1 MQHVKHDTFLE
12 DKGFG
17 FYKKRHHLQSQLTL
31 ELLSIIVVK
40 KYGGE
45 IKILVVFCCFI
56 IVCIKKIKR
65 RKFYENKKFIV
76 ALCFSFFM
84 FMCSVSTVYAYNT
97 YNQHKLTYGVGNY
110 GKDTQHY
117 FITSSASG
125 YASYINTAMSE
136 WVNTTSS
143 MGVTTPISYTKTT
156 TQSSSRMDIY
166 QVSTVNEWWG
176 LTTMYNGSTEVDP
189 FSSNWAWGKIQL
201 DADFSDLSEN
211 KRLAVI
217 AHEMGHVMGLAHSDF
232 SNVLMRADIA
242 YNSSSTS
249 RAQTNDLGGINYLYK

>member
-31 ELLSIIVVK
+31 ELLSI
-40 KYGGE
+40 
-45 IKILVVFCCFI
+45 
-56 IVCIKKIKR
+56 
-65 RKFYENKKFIV
+65 IV

-143 MGVTTPISYTKTT
+143 MGV
-156 TQSSSRMDIY
+156 
-166 QVSTVNEWWG
+166 
-176 LTTMYNGSTEVDP
+176 TTMYNGSTEVDP

>member
-1 MQHVKHDTFLE
+1 M
-12 DKGFG
+12 
-17 FYKKRHHLQSQLTL
+17 
-31 ELLSIIVVK
+31 
-40 KYGGE
+40 
-45 IKILVVFCCFI
+45 
-56 IVCIKKIKR
+56 
-65 RKFYENKKFIV
+65 
-76 ALCFSFFM
+76 
-84 FMCSVSTVYAYNT
+84 STVYAYNT

-143 MGVTTPISYTKTT
+143 MGV
-156 TQSSSRMDIY
+156 
-166 QVSTVNEWWG
+166 
-176 LTTMYNGSTEVDP
+176 TTMYNGSTEVDP

>member
-1 MQHVKHDTFLE
+1 MFKHIVLFKTKKQE
-12 DKGFG
+12 DAQF
-17 FYKKRHHLQSQLTL
+17 
-31 ELLSIIVVK
+31 
-40 KYGGE
+40 
-45 IKILVVFCCFI
+45 VFDRLRSMEG
-56 IVCIKKIKR
+56 KIKELKYLEVGIDELHTER
-65 RKFYENKKFIV
+65 
-76 ALCFSFFM
+76 SFD
-84 FMCSVSTVYAYNT
+84 VT
-97 YNQHKLTYGVGNY
+97 L
-110 GKDTQHY
+110 
-117 FITSSASG
+117 ITGFDSK
-125 YASYINTAMSE
+125 E
-136 WVNTTSS
+136 D
-143 MGVTTPISYTKTT
+143 
-156 TQSSSRMDIY
+156 MDIY

-217 AHEMGHVMGLAHSDF
+217 AHEMGHVMGVAHSDF

>member
-1 MQHVKHDTFLE
+1 MRT
-12 DKGFG
+12 
-17 FYKKRHHLQSQLTL
+17 
-31 ELLSIIVVK
+31 
-40 KYGGE
+40 
-45 IKILVVFCCFI
+45 
-56 IVCIKKIKR
+56 
-65 RKFYENKKFIV
+65 KKFIV

-117 FITSSASG
+117 FITSSASS

-143 MGVTTPISYTKTT
+143 MGV
-156 TQSSSRMDIY
+156 
-166 QVSTVNEWWG
+166 
-176 LTTMYNGSTEVDP
+176 TTMYNGSTEVDP

>member
-1 MQHVKHDTFLE
+1 
-12 DKGFG
+12 
-17 FYKKRHHLQSQLTL
+17 
-31 ELLSIIVVK
+31 
-40 KYGGE
+40 
-45 IKILVVFCCFI
+45 
-56 IVCIKKIKR
+56 
-65 RKFYENKKFIV
+65 
-76 ALCFSFFM
+76 
-84 FMCSVSTVYAYNT
+84 
-97 YNQHKLTYGVGNY
+97 VGNY

-143 MGVTTPISYTKTT
+143 MGV
-156 TQSSSRMDIY
+156 
-166 QVSTVNEWWG
+166 
-176 LTTMYNGSTEVDP
+176 TTMYNGSTEVDP

>member
-1 MQHVKHDTFLE
+1 MRT
-12 DKGFG
+12 
-17 FYKKRHHLQSQLTL
+17 
-31 ELLSIIVVK
+31 
-40 KYGGE
+40 
-45 IKILVVFCCFI
+45 
-56 IVCIKKIKR
+56 
-65 RKFYENKKFIV
+65 KKFIV

-143 MGVTTPISYTKTT
+143 MGVTT
-156 TQSSSRMDIY
+156 
-166 QVSTVNEWWG
+166 
-176 LTTMYNGSTEVDP
+176 MYNGSTEDDP

-249 RAQTNDLGGINYLYK
+249 RAQTNDLGGINYLYKQEEVK

>member
-1 MQHVKHDTFLE
+1 
-12 DKGFG
+12 
-17 FYKKRHHLQSQLTL
+17 
-31 ELLSIIVVK
+31 
-40 KYGGE
+40 
-45 IKILVVFCCFI
+45 
-56 IVCIKKIKR
+56 
-65 RKFYENKKFIV
+65 
-76 ALCFSFFM
+76 M

-125 YASYINTAMSE
+125 YASYINTAMSD

-143 MGVTTPISYTKTT
+143 MGV
-156 TQSSSRMDIY
+156 
-166 QVSTVNEWWG
+166 
-176 LTTMYNGSTEVDP
+176 TTMYNGSTEVDP

>member
-1 MQHVKHDTFLE
+1 M
-12 DKGFG
+12 
-17 FYKKRHHLQSQLTL
+17 
-31 ELLSIIVVK
+31 
-40 KYGGE
+40 
-45 IKILVVFCCFI
+45 
-56 IVCIKKIKR
+56 
-65 RKFYENKKFIV
+65 
-76 ALCFSFFM
+76 
-84 FMCSVSTVYAYNT
+84 YAYNT

-143 MGVTTPISYTKTT
+143 MGVTT
-156 TQSSSRMDIY
+156 
-166 QVSTVNEWWG
+166 
-176 LTTMYNGSTEVDP
+176 MYNRSTEVDP
-189 FSSNWAWGKIQL
+189 FSSNWVWGKIQL

>member
-1 MQHVKHDTFLE
+1 
-12 DKGFG
+12 
-17 FYKKRHHLQSQLTL
+17 
-31 ELLSIIVVK
+31 
-40 KYGGE
+40 
-45 IKILVVFCCFI
+45 
-56 IVCIKKIKR
+56 
-65 RKFYENKKFIV
+65 
-76 ALCFSFFM
+76 M

-143 MGVTTPISYTKTT
+143 MGV
-156 TQSSSRMDIY
+156 
-166 QVSTVNEWWG
+166 
-176 LTTMYNGSTEVDP
+176 TTMYNGSTEVDP

-242 YNSSSTS
+242 YNSSSIS

>member
-1 MQHVKHDTFLE
+1 M
-12 DKGFG
+12 
-17 FYKKRHHLQSQLTL
+17 
-31 ELLSIIVVK
+31 
-40 KYGGE
+40 
-45 IKILVVFCCFI
+45 
-56 IVCIKKIKR
+56 
-65 RKFYENKKFIV
+65 
-76 ALCFSFFM
+76 
-84 FMCSVSTVYAYNT
+84 YAYNT

-143 MGVTTPISYTKTT
+143 MGV
-156 TQSSSRMDIY
+156 
-166 QVSTVNEWWG
+166 
-176 LTTMYNGSTEVDP
+176 TTMYNGSTEVDP

>member
-1 MQHVKHDTFLE
+1 MRT
-12 DKGFG
+12 
-17 FYKKRHHLQSQLTL
+17 
-31 ELLSIIVVK
+31 
-40 KYGGE
+40 
-45 IKILVVFCCFI
+45 
-56 IVCIKKIKR
+56 
-65 RKFYENKKFIV
+65 KKFIV

-143 MGVTTPISYTKTT
+143 MGVTT
-156 TQSSSRMDIY
+156 
-166 QVSTVNEWWG
+166 
-176 LTTMYNGSTEVDP
+176 MYNGSTEVDP

-217 AHEMGHVMGLAHSDF
+217 AHEMWHVMGLAHSDF
-232 SNVLMRADIA
+232 SNVLMSADIA

>member
-1 MQHVKHDTFLE
+1 MRT
-12 DKGFG
+12 
-17 FYKKRHHLQSQLTL
+17 
-31 ELLSIIVVK
+31 
-40 KYGGE
+40 
-45 IKILVVFCCFI
+45 
-56 IVCIKKIKR
+56 
-65 RKFYENKKFIV
+65 KKFIV

-143 MGVTTPISYTKTT
+143 MGVTT
-156 TQSSSRMDIY
+156 
-166 QVSTVNEWWG
+166 
-176 LTTMYNGSTEVDP
+176 MYNGSTEVDP
-189 FSSNWAWGKIQL
+189 FSSNWAWEKIQL

>member
-1 MQHVKHDTFLE
+1 
-12 DKGFG
+12 
-17 FYKKRHHLQSQLTL
+17 
-31 ELLSIIVVK
+31 
-40 KYGGE
+40 
-45 IKILVVFCCFI
+45 
-56 IVCIKKIKR
+56 
-65 RKFYENKKFIV
+65 
-76 ALCFSFFM
+76 M

-143 MGVTTPISYTKTT
+143 MGVTT
-156 TQSSSRMDIY
+156 
-166 QVSTVNEWWG
+166 
-176 LTTMYNGSTEVDP
+176 MYNGSTEVDS

-201 DADFSDLSEN
+201 DADSSDLSEN

-217 AHEMGHVMGLAHSDF
+217 VHEMGHVMGLAHSDF

>member
-1 MQHVKHDTFLE
+1 
-12 DKGFG
+12 
-17 FYKKRHHLQSQLTL
+17 
-31 ELLSIIVVK
+31 
-40 KYGGE
+40 
-45 IKILVVFCCFI
+45 
-56 IVCIKKIKR
+56 
-65 RKFYENKKFIV
+65 
-76 ALCFSFFM
+76 M

-117 FITSSASG
+117 FITSSASS

-143 MGVTTPISYTKTT
+143 MGV
-156 TQSSSRMDIY
+156 
-166 QVSTVNEWWG
+166 
-176 LTTMYNGSTEVDP
+176 TTMYNGSTEVDP

>member
-1 MQHVKHDTFLE
+1 MRT
-12 DKGFG
+12 
-17 FYKKRHHLQSQLTL
+17 
-31 ELLSIIVVK
+31 
-40 KYGGE
+40 
-45 IKILVVFCCFI
+45 KI
-56 IVCIKKIKR
+56 
-65 RKFYENKKFIV
+65 FIV

-143 MGVTTPISYTKTT
+143 MGV
-156 TQSSSRMDIY
+156 
-166 QVSTVNEWWG
+166 
-176 LTTMYNGSTEVDP
+176 TTMYNGSTEVDP

>member
-1 MQHVKHDTFLE
+1 
-12 DKGFG
+12 
-17 FYKKRHHLQSQLTL
+17 
-31 ELLSIIVVK
+31 
-40 KYGGE
+40 
-45 IKILVVFCCFI
+45 
-56 IVCIKKIKR
+56 
-65 RKFYENKKFIV
+65 
-76 ALCFSFFM
+76 M

-110 GKDTQHY
+110 GKDTQHH

-143 MGVTTPISYTKTT
+143 MGV
-156 TQSSSRMDIY
+156 
-166 QVSTVNEWWG
+166 
-176 LTTMYNGSTEVDP
+176 TTMYNGSTEVDP

>member
-1 MQHVKHDTFLE
+1 MRT
-12 DKGFG
+12 
-17 FYKKRHHLQSQLTL
+17 
-31 ELLSIIVVK
+31 
-40 KYGGE
+40 
-45 IKILVVFCCFI
+45 
-56 IVCIKKIKR
+56 
-65 RKFYENKKFIV
+65 KKFIV

-143 MGVTTPISYTKTT
+143 MGV
-156 TQSSSRMDIY
+156 
-166 QVSTVNEWWG
+166 
-176 LTTMYNGSTEVDP
+176 TTMYNGSTEVDP

-249 RAQTNDLGGINYLYK
+249 RAQTNDLGGWNQCV

>member
-1 MQHVKHDTFLE
+1 
-12 DKGFG
+12 
-17 FYKKRHHLQSQLTL
+17 
-31 ELLSIIVVK
+31 
-40 KYGGE
+40 
-45 IKILVVFCCFI
+45 
-56 IVCIKKIKR
+56 
-65 RKFYENKKFIV
+65 
-76 ALCFSFFM
+76 M

-143 MGVTTPISYTKTT
+143 MGVTT
-156 TQSSSRMDIY
+156 
-166 QVSTVNEWWG
+166 
-176 LTTMYNGSTEVDP
+176 MYNGSTEVDP

-217 AHEMGHVMGLAHSDF
+217 AHEMGHIMGLAHSDF

>member
-1 MQHVKHDTFLE
+1 MRT
-12 DKGFG
+12 
-17 FYKKRHHLQSQLTL
+17 
-31 ELLSIIVVK
+31 
-40 KYGGE
+40 
-45 IKILVVFCCFI
+45 
-56 IVCIKKIKR
+56 
-65 RKFYENKKFIV
+65 KKFIV

-110 GKDTQHY
+110 GKDRQHY

-143 MGVTTPISYTKTT
+143 MGV
-156 TQSSSRMDIY
+156 
-166 QVSTVNEWWG
+166 
-176 LTTMYNGSTEVDP
+176 TTMYNGSTEVDP

>member
-1 MQHVKHDTFLE
+1 MVW
-12 DKGFG
+12 
-17 FYKKRHHLQSQLTL
+17 
-31 ELLSIIVVK
+31 
-40 KYGGE
+40 E
-45 IKILVVFCCFI
+45 I
-56 IVCIKKIKR
+56 
-65 RKFYENKKFIV
+65 
-76 ALCFSFFM
+76 M
-84 FMCSVSTVYAYNT
+84 
-97 YNQHKLTYGVGNY
+97 GNY

-143 MGVTTPISYTKTT
+143 MGV
-156 TQSSSRMDIY
+156 
-166 QVSTVNEWWG
+166 
-176 LTTMYNGSTEVDP
+176 TTMYNGSTEVDP

>member
-1 MQHVKHDTFLE
+1 MRT
-12 DKGFG
+12 
-17 FYKKRHHLQSQLTL
+17 
-31 ELLSIIVVK
+31 
-40 KYGGE
+40 
-45 IKILVVFCCFI
+45 
-56 IVCIKKIKR
+56 
-65 RKFYENKKFIV
+65 KKFIV

-117 FITSSASG
+117 FITSSASS

-143 MGVTTPISYTKTT
+143 MGV
-156 TQSSSRMDIY
+156 
-166 QVSTVNEWWG
+166 
-176 LTTMYNGSTEVDP
+176 TTMYNGSTEVDP

-249 RAQTNDLGGINYLYK
+249 RVQTNDLGGINYLYK

>member
-1 MQHVKHDTFLE
+1 MRT
-12 DKGFG
+12 
-17 FYKKRHHLQSQLTL
+17 
-31 ELLSIIVVK
+31 
-40 KYGGE
+40 
-45 IKILVVFCCFI
+45 
-56 IVCIKKIKR
+56 
-65 RKFYENKKFIV
+65 KKFIV

-143 MGVTTPISYTKTT
+143 MGVTT
-156 TQSSSRMDIY
+156 
-166 QVSTVNEWWG
+166 
-176 LTTMYNGSTEVDP
+176 MYNGSTEVDP

-217 AHEMGHVMGLAHSDF
+217 AHEMGHVMGLAHSDI

>member
-1 MQHVKHDTFLE
+1 
-12 DKGFG
+12 
-17 FYKKRHHLQSQLTL
+17 
-31 ELLSIIVVK
+31 
-40 KYGGE
+40 
-45 IKILVVFCCFI
+45 
-56 IVCIKKIKR
+56 
-65 RKFYENKKFIV
+65 
-76 ALCFSFFM
+76 M

-117 FITSSASG
+117 FITSSASS

-143 MGVTTPISYTKTT
+143 MGV
-156 TQSSSRMDIY
+156 
-166 QVSTVNEWWG
+166 
-176 LTTMYNGSTEVDP
+176 TTMYNGSTEVDP

-217 AHEMGHVMGLAHSDF
+217 AHEMGHVMGVAHSDF

>member
-1 MQHVKHDTFLE
+1 MRT
-12 DKGFG
+12 
-17 FYKKRHHLQSQLTL
+17 
-31 ELLSIIVVK
+31 
-40 KYGGE
+40 
-45 IKILVVFCCFI
+45 
-56 IVCIKKIKR
+56 
-65 RKFYENKKFIV
+65 KKFIV

-143 MGVTTPISYTKTT
+143 MGV
-156 TQSSSRMDIY
+156 
-166 QVSTVNEWWG
+166 
-176 LTTMYNGSTEVDP
+176 TTMYNGSTEVDP

-249 RAQTNDLGGINYLYK
+249 RAQTNDLGGINDLYK

>member
-1 MQHVKHDTFLE
+1 
-12 DKGFG
+12 
-17 FYKKRHHLQSQLTL
+17 
-31 ELLSIIVVK
+31 
-40 KYGGE
+40 
-45 IKILVVFCCFI
+45 
-56 IVCIKKIKR
+56 
-65 RKFYENKKFIV
+65 
-76 ALCFSFFM
+76 
-84 FMCSVSTVYAYNT
+84 MCSVSTVYAYNT

-143 MGVTTPISYTKTT
+143 MGV
-156 TQSSSRMDIY
+156 
-166 QVSTVNEWWG
+166 
-176 LTTMYNGSTEVDP
+176 TTMYNGSTEVDP

>member
-1 MQHVKHDTFLE
+1 MRT
-12 DKGFG
+12 
-17 FYKKRHHLQSQLTL
+17 
-31 ELLSIIVVK
+31 
-40 KYGGE
+40 
-45 IKILVVFCCFI
+45 
-56 IVCIKKIKR
+56 
-65 RKFYENKKFIV
+65 KKFIV

-97 YNQHKLTYGVGNY
+97 YNQHKLTYGVENY

-117 FITSSASG
+117 FITSSASS

-143 MGVTTPISYTKTT
+143 MGV
-156 TQSSSRMDIY
+156 
-166 QVSTVNEWWG
+166 
-176 LTTMYNGSTEVDP
+176 TTMYNGSTEVDP

>member
-1 MQHVKHDTFLE
+1 MRT
-12 DKGFG
+12 
-17 FYKKRHHLQSQLTL
+17 
-31 ELLSIIVVK
+31 
-40 KYGGE
+40 
-45 IKILVVFCCFI
+45 
-56 IVCIKKIKR
+56 
-65 RKFYENKKFIV
+65 KKFIV

-143 MGVTTPISYTKTT
+143 MG
-156 TQSSSRMDIY
+156 
-166 QVSTVNEWWG
+166 

-201 DADFSDLSEN
+201 DAYFSQLSEN

-249 RAQTNDLGGINYLYK
+249 RAQTNDLGGINYLYKQEEVK

>member
-1 MQHVKHDTFLE
+1 MRT
-12 DKGFG
+12 
-17 FYKKRHHLQSQLTL
+17 
-31 ELLSIIVVK
+31 
-40 KYGGE
+40 
-45 IKILVVFCCFI
+45 
-56 IVCIKKIKR
+56 
-65 RKFYENKKFIV
+65 KKFIV

-97 YNQHKLTYGVGNY
+97 YNQHKLTYCVGNY

-143 MGVTTPISYTKTT
+143 MGV
-156 TQSSSRMDIY
+156 
-166 QVSTVNEWWG
+166 
-176 LTTMYNGSTEVDP
+176 TTMYNGSTEVDP

>member
-31 ELLSIIVVK
+31 ELLSI
-40 KYGGE
+40 
-45 IKILVVFCCFI
+45 
-56 IVCIKKIKR
+56 
-65 RKFYENKKFIV
+65 IV

-110 GKDTQHY
+110 GKDTKHY

-176 LTTMYNGSTEVDP
+176 VN
-189 FSSNWAWGKIQL
+189 
-201 DADFSDLSEN
+201 
-211 KRLAVI
+211 
-217 AHEMGHVMGLAHSDF
+217 
-232 SNVLMRADIA
+232 
-242 YNSSSTS
+242 
-249 RAQTNDLGGINYLYK
+249 NYV

>member
-1 MQHVKHDTFLE
+1 M
-12 DKGFG
+12 
-17 FYKKRHHLQSQLTL
+17 
-31 ELLSIIVVK
+31 
-40 KYGGE
+40 
-45 IKILVVFCCFI
+45 
-56 IVCIKKIKR
+56 
-65 RKFYENKKFIV
+65 
-76 ALCFSFFM
+76 
-84 FMCSVSTVYAYNT
+84 
-97 YNQHKLTYGVGNY
+97 GNY

-143 MGVTTPISYTKTT
+143 MGV
-156 TQSSSRMDIY
+156 
-166 QVSTVNEWWG
+166 
-176 LTTMYNGSTEVDP
+176 TTMYNGSTEVDP

>member
-1 MQHVKHDTFLE
+1 MRT
-12 DKGFG
+12 
-17 FYKKRHHLQSQLTL
+17 
-31 ELLSIIVVK
+31 
-40 KYGGE
+40 
-45 IKILVVFCCFI
+45 
-56 IVCIKKIKR
+56 
-65 RKFYENKKFIV
+65 KKFIV

-84 FMCSVSTVYAYNT
+84 FMCSVSTVYAYNI

-143 MGVTTPISYTKTT
+143 MGV
-156 TQSSSRMDIY
+156 
-166 QVSTVNEWWG
+166 
-176 LTTMYNGSTEVDP
+176 TTMYNGSTEVDP

>member
-1 MQHVKHDTFLE
+1 MRT
-12 DKGFG
+12 
-17 FYKKRHHLQSQLTL
+17 
-31 ELLSIIVVK
+31 
-40 KYGGE
+40 
-45 IKILVVFCCFI
+45 
-56 IVCIKKIKR
+56 
-65 RKFYENKKFIV
+65 KKFIV

-143 MGVTTPISYTKTT
+143 MGVTT
-156 TQSSSRMDIY
+156 
-166 QVSTVNEWWG
+166 
-176 LTTMYNGSTEVDP
+176 MYNGSTEVDP

-211 KRLAVI
+211 KRLDVI

>member
-1 MQHVKHDTFLE
+1 MRT
-12 DKGFG
+12 
-17 FYKKRHHLQSQLTL
+17 
-31 ELLSIIVVK
+31 
-40 KYGGE
+40 
-45 IKILVVFCCFI
+45 
-56 IVCIKKIKR
+56 
-65 RKFYENKKFIV
+65 KKFIV

-136 WVNTTSS
+136 WVNTTSR

-217 AHEMGHVMGLAHSDF
+217 AHEMGHVMGVAHSDF